1 MNLKLGLAI
10 VILLSAAVFSG
21 GVALEHAAEPG
32 AAETVL
38 GINPESPILVTTAIV
53 VSALLAVTLSMR
65 STFLVLAIAGS
76 FGLIFAIVDVL
87 EIFHQFQEHRPSL
100 IAIATLATLFHL
112 AITVLAIVLM
122 RRASA
127 GILRRG

>member
-87 EIFHQFQEHRPSL
+87 EIFHQFQEQRPSL

-127 GILRRG
+127 GILRQG

>member
-1 MNLKLGLAI
+1 MNLKLGLAV